1 MEERNFKV
9 LFIYPN
15 TQMAT
20 LVPINISLL
29 SSCLKERGFSCDLF
43 DTTFYKTEDISF
55 EEKKVEL
62 LQVKPFNWEERGV
75 FYLSSD
81 IFEDLKKKVKDYKPD
96 LIAITLVEDTFEL
109 GMSLL
114 DSIKEYNAPVIAGG
128 VFVTFS
134 SDIVMRNKNVDMVC
148 VGEGEY
154 ALVELCE
161 RINNKQPYTDI
172 PNLWIKQNGEIT
184 KNPMRKL
191 VNINDVPYID
201 YELFGRK
208 RLERPMQGKIYTMIH
223 VEVDRG
229 CPYDCTYCEAPH
241 LRRLFKEKGCGIYY
255 RRKAIDRIIE
265 EMKHLVNKYNPDYVN
280 FNSETFLAKPV
291 SELRE
296 FADKYKEIDIPFWC
310 QSRPETVTKEKIKIL
325 KEMNCQNLQF
335 GIECGN
341 EKFREKVLNR
351 RCSNSRMLEAFKIVE
366 QYKINYTVNN
376 MIGFPDETRELI
388 FETIEF
394 NRQIKPTTM
403 NCYMFT
409 PYRGTRLYQYCIEKG
424 YITEKNKVHQVLD
437 GTPLKMSSISYEE
450 LKGLQRV
457 FSLYARFPKELF
469 DKIRIAEKFN
479 KEGNIVFEELRK
491 LYTEKYFK

>member
-1 MEERNFKV
+1 
-9 LFIYPN
+9 
-15 TQMAT
+15 MAT

-29 SSCLKERGFSCDLF
+29 SSCLREQGFSYDLF
-43 DTTFYKTEDISF
+43 DTTFYKTEEISF
-55 EEKKVEL
+55 EDKKVEL
-62 LQVKPFNWEERGV
+62 LQIKPFSWEASGV

-81 IFEDLKKKVKDYKPD
+81 IFKDLEKKVKDYKPD

-114 DSIKEYNAPVIAGG
+114 DSIKEYNALVIAGG

-134 SDIVMRNKNVDMVC
+134 PDIVIRNKNVDMIC
-148 VGEGEY
+148 VGEGEE

-161 RINNKQPYTDI
+161 RMNGKRPYTDI
-172 PNLWIKQNGEIT
+172 PNLWIKQNGKIT
-184 KNPMRKL
+184 RNPMRKL
-191 VNINDVPYID
+191 VDINDIPYID
-201 YELFGRK
+201 YDLFGRK
-208 RLERPMQGKIYTMIH
+208 RLERPMYGKIHTMIH

-241 LRRLFKEKGCGIYY
+241 LRMLFKEKGCGIYY
-255 RRKAIDRIIE
+255 RRKAIDRIIKE
-265 EMKHLVNKYNPDYVN
+265 INYLVKKYKPDYVN

-296 FADKYKEIDIPFWC
+296 FADRYKNIGIPFWC
-310 QSRPETVTKEKIKIL
+310 QSRPETVTEEKIKIL

-341 EKFREKVLNR
+341 EKFRDRVLNR
-351 RCSNSRMLEAFKIVE
+351 RCSNSRMLEAFMIVE
-366 QYKINYTVNN
+366 QHKINYTVNN
-376 MIGFPDETRELI
+376 MIGFPNETRELI

-394 NRQIKPTTM
+394 NRQINPTTM

-424 YITEKNKVHQVLD
+424 YMTEKSKVHQVLD
-437 GTPLKMSSISYEE
+437 GTPLKMDSISYEE

-457 FSLYARFPKELF
+457 FSLYARFPKEMF
-469 DKIRIAEKFN
+469 DRIRIAEKFN
-479 KEGNIVFEELRK
+479 KEGNMLFEELKK